1 MKRFLSLLVSLAV
14 LCLMCASCKSEEKNP
29 VSTVKREHDP
39 NTLWVVSEHSLG
51 AYKGR
56 GVYDSRVYSALTRVV
71 AFYQSSHPGS
81 KVDLQMIPAEGSE
94 REVVLQSLRTQIMSG
109 DGPDVFLLPSGAVF
123 GGMGED
129 GVDGLFRDVEV
140 CMRNGNFADLSDYY
154 DADEELNKEELQ
166 QEIMDA
172 GCYDGKRYVLPIRWD
187 MPAVC
192 VNQAKLEK
200 AGLDVSLFSK
210 GALPA
215 IDAVLETGDL
225 DLIFDA
231 NFLPGCALC
240 LFPNLLDY
248 ESGEVLL
255 TQEEMEDFFKKRK
268 AIADSPWP
276 DSFVPGGT
284 AMLTSLLNYSQNE
297 NGEFALSGR
306 GAYFMM
312 DLTECIDMVG
322 MAKAQGVD
330 MSVLPLPATDGST
343 VAEITYFGAVN
354 AGSDK
359 TEAAYHFLRCLLMP
373 DVQFQTIYQ
382 GNTPNDNLDLLTAWP
397 VRVKGSAASEWAAA
411 MDDMDAFA
419 QSEVLKERI
428 KKIHEIQLTDDDLPL
443 LSQKLDQVRFATPLD
458 YELYKRIENPSG
470 PEKDAKEF
478 LEAANYHLAES

>member
-14 LCLMCASCKSEEKNP
+14 LCLMFASCKSEEKNP

-51 AYKGR
+51 INGSR
-56 GVYDSRVYSALTRVV
+56 GDNSPVFSALTRVV
-71 AFYQSSHPGS
+71 AFYQTSHPGS

-94 REVVLQSLRTQIMSG
+94 REIVLQSLRTQIMSG
-109 DGPDVFLLPSGAVF
+109 DGPDVFLLPSGSVP
-123 GGMGED
+123 GSMGQQEQ
-129 GVDGLFRDVEV
+129 DGLFRDVEV
-140 CMRNGNFADLSDYY
+140 CMRNGNFADLSAYY
-154 DADEELNKEELQ
+154 DADTELNKEELQ

-187 MPAVC
+187 MPVVC
-192 VNQAKLEK
+192 ADQAKLEK

-210 GALPA
+210 GALPV

-231 NFLPGCALC
+231 NFLPECVLC

-248 ESGEVLL
+248 ESGEVRL

-276 DSFVPGGT
+276 DSFEPGGT
-284 AMLTSLLNYSQNE
+284 AMLTNLISYSRNE

-306 GAYFMM
+306 GSYYMTT
-312 DLTECIDMVG
+312 LKKCVDMVG
-322 MAKAQGVD
+322 MAKAQGVE
-330 MSVLPLPATDGST
+330 MLLLPLPATDGST

-359 TEAAYHFLRCLLMP
+359 TEAAYHFLRCLLTP

-382 GNTPNDNLDLLTAWP
+382 GNTPSDNLDLVTAWP

-411 MDDMDAFA
+411 VDDMDAFA

-428 KKIHEIQLTDDDLPL
+428 KKIHEIKLTDDDLPL

-458 YELYKRIENPSG
+458 YELYKRTKNPSG

>member
-14 LCLMCASCKSEEKNP
+14 LCLMFASCKSEEKDP

-51 AYKGR
+51 VNGSR
-56 GVYDSRVYSALTRVV
+56 GDNSPVFSALTRVV
-71 AFYQSSHPGS
+71 AFYQTSHPGS

-94 REVVLQSLRTQIMSG
+94 REIVLQSLRTQIMSG
-109 DGPDVFLLPSGAVF
+109 DGPDVFLLPSGSVP
-123 GGMGED
+123 GSMGQQEQ
-129 GVDGLFRDVEV
+129 DGLFRDVEV
-140 CMRNGNFADLSDYY
+140 CMRNGNFADLSAYY
-154 DADEELNKEELQ
+154 DADTELNKEELQ

-187 MPAVC
+187 MPVVC
-192 VNQAKLEK
+192 ADQAKLEK

-210 GALPA
+210 GALSA

-225 DLIFDA
+225 ELIFDA
-231 NFLPGCALC
+231 NFLPECVLC

-248 ESGEVLL
+248 ENGEVRL

-276 DSFVPGGT
+276 DSFEPGGT
-284 AMLTSLLNYSQNE
+284 AMLTNLISYSRNE

-306 GAYFMM
+306 GSYYMTT
-312 DLTECIDMVG
+312 LKKCVDMVG

-359 TEAAYHFLRCLLMP
+359 TEAAYHFLRCLLTP

-382 GNTPNDNLDLLTAWP
+382 GNTPSDNLDLVTAWP
-397 VRVKGSAASEWAAA
+397 VRVKGSVASEWAAA

-428 KKIHEIQLTDDDLPL
+428 KKIHEIKPTDDDLPL

-458 YELYKRIENPSG
+458 YELYKKTKNPSG

>member
-14 LCLMCASCKSEEKNP
+14 LCLMFASCKSEEKDP

-51 AYKGR
+51 VNGSR
-56 GVYDSRVYSALTRVV
+56 GDNSPVFSALTRVV
-71 AFYQSSHPGS
+71 AFYQTSHPGS

-94 REVVLQSLRTQIMSG
+94 REIVLQSLRTQIMSG
-109 DGPDVFLLPSGAVF
+109 DGPDVFLLPSGSVP
-123 GGMGED
+123 GSMGQQEQ
-129 GVDGLFRDVEV
+129 DGLFRDVEV
-140 CMRNGNFADLSDYY
+140 CMRNGNFADLSAYY
-154 DADEELNKEELQ
+154 DADTELNKEDLQ

-187 MPAVC
+187 MPVVC
-192 VNQAKLEK
+192 ADQAKLEK

-210 GALPA
+210 GALPV

-231 NFLPGCALC
+231 NFLPECVLC

-248 ESGEVLL
+248 ESGEVRL

-276 DSFVPGGT
+276 DSFEPGGT
-284 AMLTSLLNYSQNE
+284 AMLTNLISYSRNE

-306 GAYFMM
+306 GSYYMTT
-312 DLTECIDMVG
+312 LKKCVDMVG
-322 MAKAQGVD
+322 MAKAQGVE
-330 MSVLPLPATDGST
+330 MLLLPLPATDGST

-359 TEAAYHFLRCLLMP
+359 TEAAYHFLRCLLTP

-382 GNTPNDNLDLLTAWP
+382 GNTPSDNLDLVTAWP
-397 VRVKGSAASEWAAA
+397 VRVKGSVASEWAAA
-411 MDDMDAFA
+411 VDDMDAFA

-428 KKIHEIQLTDDDLPL
+428 KKIHEIKPTDDDLPL